1 MKRLILTDVPST
13 ELLTVEE
20 MKSLYG
26 GVTTSVRIYNC
37 VCSEH
42 HEGKDNASINGVK
55 AMSETAA
62 VNSLKK
68 TDVKNTKEWNAP
80 VWQPFLEPVA
90 SL

>member
-42 HEGKDNASINGVK
+42 HEGKI
-55 AMSETAA
+55 T
-62 VNSLKK
+62 
-68 TDVKNTKEWNAP
+68 P
-80 VWQPFLEPVA
+80 Q
-90 SL
+90 

>member
-68 TDVKNTKEWNAP
+68 DRCKEYERVECAC
-80 VWQPFLEPVA
+80 VA
-90 SL
+90 TISGTSC